1 MLREER
7 LNRNQWILLMP
18 LQANTCFLGLVLMRA
33 RKYACRDFDTVRN
46 DMQRTAA
53 FTKQMYTTCVRKREG

>member
-7 LNRNQWILLMP
+7 LNRSQWILPMP
-18 LQANTCFLGLVLMRA
+18 LQANTCFLRLVLMRA
-33 RKYACRDFDTVRN
+33 RKYACRDFNTVRN

-53 FTKQMYTTCVRKREG
+53 FTKQMYTTCVRKRKG